1 MAWVAT
7 KLREIK
13 RSIVTS
19 EKTIAMQA
27 HSVIK
32 LWQAVS
38 PPSAQTLMQNKG
50 VCLQPSS
57 NGDQF
62 ALLKLTRGQAFY
74 AAKAVWARYFGQAAV
89 VEILMYRAALTPF
102 DVETVAYDA
111 HLEYRIPVLD
121 LPRLS
126 LAQVRSA
133 RVIGSVGGSTQ
144 LSGSRGLTEQTSIAH
159 LGRGLGSTV
168 QAELLPHL

>member
-50 VCLQPSS
+50 VCLQP
-57 NGDQF
+57 
-62 ALLKLTRGQAFY
+62 
-74 AAKAVWARYFGQAAV
+74 
-89 VEILMYRAALTPF
+89 
-102 DVETVAYDA
+102 
-111 HLEYRIPVLD
+111 
-121 LPRLS
+121 
-126 LAQVRSA
+126 
-133 RVIGSVGGSTQ
+133 
-144 LSGSRGLTEQTSIAH
+144 
-159 LGRGLGSTV
+159 
-168 QAELLPHL
+168 

>member
-1 MAWVAT
+1 
-7 KLREIK
+7 
-13 RSIVTS
+13 
-19 EKTIAMQA
+19 
-27 HSVIK
+27 
-32 LWQAVS
+32 
-38 PPSAQTLMQNKG
+38 
-50 VCLQPSS
+50 
-57 NGDQF
+57 
-62 ALLKLTRGQAFY
+62 
-74 AAKAVWARYFGQAAV
+74 
-89 VEILMYRAALTPF
+89 MYRAALTPF

-168 QAELLPHL
+168 QAELLPNL